1 MAFPDYTISTDTNGT
16 LHESDLHA
24 EIVAAGPYTS
34 NFIGINASVAGDSLT
49 VVFDESPSGPNIAT
63 IVTVLSNHGGAL
75 PSAKLA
81 KYVAIDVRTRELIEE
96 GFEYPASSGD
106 YFSLSHAAQDSLM
119 ELNAIRD
126 ESGVLPLDWNH
137 KDDQGK
143 LTIADSTAA
152 RAFIVAAFKA
162 LRAHIDG
169 GTTLKESTRAAATV
183 GEVDDVVDTR

>member
-1 MAFPDYTISTDTNGT
+1 MAFPDYIISTDTNGT

-34 NFIGINASVAGDSLT
+34 NFLGINAVGNSLT

-63 IVTVLSNHGGAL
+63 IETVLSNHGGDLMEAQ
-75 PSAKLA
+75 LA
-81 KYVAIDVRTRELIEE
+81 KYTAIDRHTKVLING

-106 YFSLSHAAQDSLM
+106 FFSLSQSAQDSLM

-137 KDDQGK
+137 KNDKGQ
-143 LTIADSTAA
+143 LTLANSTAA
-152 RAFIVAAFKA
+152 RAFIVVAFKA
-162 LRAHIDG
+162 LRGHIDG
-169 GTTLKESTRAAATV
+169 GTTLKESVRQASTA